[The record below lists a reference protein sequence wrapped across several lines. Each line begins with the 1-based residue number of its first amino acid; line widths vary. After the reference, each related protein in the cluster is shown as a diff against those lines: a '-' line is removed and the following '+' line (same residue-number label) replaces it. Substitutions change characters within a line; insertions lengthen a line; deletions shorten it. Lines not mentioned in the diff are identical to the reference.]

1 MPVSRKRSAVVRA
14 LKAEGSTNKEI
25 ETELGLS
32 AASVRRY
39 LRDSKELKSPK
50 ILLIDIETAPAHG
63 RFWQPFKTTIQ
74 HFQVTKPW
82 FIICWAAKW
91 FGEVDV
97 ISDCVT
103 PQEAL
108 MRSDAR
114 ISKSIWGLVNEADVL
129 IAHNLVRFDKRKL
142 FARFIQN
149 GLPKPRDSRVIDTLT
164 QAQKHFAFLYH
175 KLDYLNK
182 IFSLRMKDETDY
194 QLWVDCE
201 GGNEDEPL
209 TLHEHQEALNYMMKY
224 NKSDILALEDLYVQ
238 LRPWMTSHPNL
249 GLYVDDN
256 DPMCPHCLSKDLEE
270 DGEYRTDV
278 SVFPAYRCNSCGA
291 LPRGR
296 KSKVSVEKRKGLLIS
311 TAR

>member
-1 MPVSRKRSAVVRA
+1 MISSKRSAVVRA
-14 LKAEGSTNKEI
+14 FKNEGLTNPEI
-25 ETELGLS
+25 EERLGLS
-32 AASVRRY
+32 ASSVRRY
-39 LRDSKELKSPK
+39 LRDSQQLKSPK

-91 FGEVDV
+91 FGESEI
-97 ISDCVT
+97 ISDCVS
-103 PQEAL
+103 PNEAR
-108 MRSDAR
+108 MRHDKR
-114 ISKSIWGLVNEADVL
+114 ISKSIWGIVNEADVL

-149 GLPKPRDSRVIDTLT
+149 GLPKPRDSRMIDTLT

-194 QLWVDCE
+194 QLWIDCE
-201 GGNEDEPL
+201 AGD
-209 TLHEHQEALNYMMKY
+209 QEALDYMLKY
-224 NKSDILALEDLYVQ
+224 NESDILALEDLYVQ

-249 GLYVDDN
+249 GLYVDDS
-256 DPMCPHCLSKDLEE
+256 DPMCPHCMSKDLEE

-278 SVFPAYRCNSCGA
+278 SVFQAYRCNACGA

-296 KSKVSVEKRKGLLIS
+296 KSKVSLEKRQGLLIS